1 MCLCVPNVDHLFCTL
16 PPSSSSFPFCTHSHR
31 KLVARIDTD
40 GDSLIDRSEMIAW
53 LKRVEDSYYQREVKE
68 ELQRADKDEDG
79 HITFQEYMRTFG
91 FPGKRERDR
100 G

>member
-1 MCLCVPNVDHLFCTL
+1 M
-16 PPSSSSFPFCTHSHR
+16 HSYPHR

-79 HITFQEYMRTFG
+79 HVTFQEYMRTFG
-91 FPGKRERDR
+91 FPGKERERNR